1 MREFLWWVVERERE
15 RDAREGER
23 FSASVETRG
32 GKRKKRGE
40 AAENEMSNA

>member
-1 MREFLWWVVERERE
+1 MREFLWWVVEIERE